1 MKKSYILKFIISLL
15 LLFGSPLLQ
24 AQKKQ
29 IDLIQKDTVTHME
42 QYGLRLGVDLS
53 KKIIGQLHSDFDG
66 IEFVADFRLGQFLY
80 LAAEVG
86 QEKKTITEDTYSF
99 TPDGQY
105 IKIGIDKNS
114 YDNWYG
120 MNNMIHIGGRLAYSK
135 YSQTVEQ
142 YAIFDTDRYWNPEG
156 FGISDN
162 TLPTYEGLSAM
173 WLELVF
179 GTKVEL
185 FANIYLNASVRGGYL
200 LNHNPNTNFPNN
212 WVPGFNAVTE
222 ESKFGVGYNYSI
234 SYLIPLFKKPKIY
247 KESEEA
253 KMKRLQKASEVRSI
267 KKQEKIADKEDS
279 KNEN

>member
-1 MKKSYILKFIISLL
+1 MKKSYILKFIISFL
-15 LLFGSPLLQ
+15 LLFGSHLLQ

-29 IDLIQKDTVTHME
+29 IDLIQKDTITHME
-42 QYGLRLGVDLS
+42 QYGLRLGIDLS
-53 KKIIGQLHSDFDG
+53 KKIIGQLDSDFDG

-142 YAIFDTDRYWNPEG
+142 YAIFDTDRYWNPDG

-179 GTKVEL
+179 GT
-185 FANIYLNASVRGGYL
+185 
-200 LNHNPNTNFPNN
+200 
-212 WVPGFNAVTE
+212 
-222 ESKFGVGYNYSI
+222 
-234 SYLIPLFKKPKIY
+234 
-247 KESEEA
+247 
-253 KMKRLQKASEVRSI
+253 
-267 KKQEKIADKEDS
+267 
-279 KNEN
+279 